1 MARRAT
7 SDYPLHCAIMKQ
19 MVDSPQLRG
28 PIGAPALIVWGTE
41 DRILSPQG
49 APATRALMPN
59 ARLIMMDG
67 IGHLPML
74 EATRRTARDFLDFQG
89 KGTA

>member
-1 MARRAT
+1 
-7 SDYPLHCAIMKQ
+7 
-19 MVDSPQLRG
+19 
-28 PIGAPALIVWGTE
+28 
-41 DRILSPQG
+41 
-49 APATRALMPN
+49 MPN